1 MTAPLVSV
9 VTPVYNTAEHLAQCI
24 ESVLAQTCSDFE
36 YVVQDNCSTDGSR
49 AIAESWARRDPR
61 IRFFANETF
70 LGQVPNYNLA
80 LSRIA
85 EGTRYVKVV
94 QADDWLF
101 PSCLAAMTALAEAH
115 PAVGLLSSYDL
126 HGNRVHGTGLF
137 PEERVL
143 RGRDAC
149 RLFLLRDQF
158 LFGSPTTVM
167 YRADLVRAR
176 SPFYAEGRYHED
188 TEAAFELLAGC
199 DFGFVHQVLS
209 FVRQRPESIS
219 GVAVTR
225 DPEPLDRLILV
236 TRYGPTHLDP
246 AEHGPC
252 LREARRYYYRH
263 LACAWLARREPA
275 YWDYHRR
282 GLATIGETIRRP
294 ELAKQVAVE
303 LMVRASPRALTGGAL
318 RAAFRR
324 R

>member
-1 MTAPLVSV
+1 MSEPRVSV
-9 VTPVYNTAEHLAQCI
+9 VTPVFDTAEHLGRCI
-24 ESVLAQTCSDFE
+24 ESVLAQTRSDFE
-36 YVVQDNCSTDGSR
+36 YVLQDNCSTDGSR
-49 AIAESWARRDPR
+49 AIAESYARRDPR

-80 LSRIA
+80 LSRVS
-85 EGTRYVKVV
+85 GSTRYVKIV

-101 PSCLAAMTALAEAH
+101 PSCLAEMTALADAH
-115 PAVGLLSSYDL
+115 PEVGLVSSYDL
-126 HGNRVHGTGLF
+126 HGTRVHGGGALL

-143 RGRDAC
+143 SGRDAC
-149 RLFLLRDQF
+149 RLFLLRDRF

-176 SPFYAEGRYHED
+176 RPFYAEGRYHED
-188 TEAAFELLAGC
+188 TEAAFELLRVS

-209 FVRQRPESIS
+209 FLRQRSESIS
-219 GVAVTR
+219 GAVATR

-236 TRYGPTHLDP
+236 TRYGPDFLEP
-246 AEHGPC
+246 AEHAAC

-263 LACAWLARREPA
+263 LACAVLSRRERA

-282 GLATIGETIRRP
+282 GLATIGETIRKP

-303 LMVRASPRALTGGAL
+303 LAVRAAPRGLAHGGS
-318 RAAFRR
+318 
-324 R
+324 